1 MAALYNNI
9 KVKAFGK
16 VNLLLDIVG
25 RREDG
30 YHILNTVMQS
40 VSLYDTLE
48 LSLDETAPEGIEI
61 VCNKEGFPLDSSNL
75 IWKAAELFKEFSH
88 IQFGG
93 KLIVKVEKNLPS
105 QAGMGGGSA
114 DCAAMLRA
122 MNTYFGTLIDE
133 DDLCMLG
140 AKLGADVP
148 FCIKGGTRLCQ
159 GVGEIM
165 NLLPSLDCG
174 LVIIKPDVSVSTPE
188 AYRRYDLLRNPPRSN
203 LDYFLKALASGNV
216 FSTSI
221 YLFNVF
227 ETAIDLPEVNE
238 AKQALKEAGALNT
251 LMTGSGSAVF
261 GVFETEA
268 YAKDAA
274 AKLEGKYGYCQVCT
288 PTKSAYELMWV
299 NR

>member
-1 MAALYNNI
+1 MALYNNL
-9 KVKAFGK
+9 KVKAYGK
-16 VNLLLDIVG
+16 VNLLLDIIG

-30 YHILNTVMQS
+30 YHMLNTVMQT

-48 LSLDETAPEGIEI
+48 LSLDESAPEGIEI
-61 VCNKEGFPLDSSNL
+61 VCDKEGFPLDDTNL
-75 IWKAAELFKEFSH
+75 IWKAAELFKEFAH
-88 IQFGG
+88 IRFGG

-122 MNTYFGTLIDE
+122 MNTFFGTLIDE
-133 DDLCMLG
+133 DDLCDLG

-148 FCIKGGTRLCQ
+148 FCVKGGTRLCQ

-174 LVIIKPDVSVSTPE
+174 FVIVKPDVSVSTPE
-188 AYRRYDLLRNPPRSN
+188 AYRRYDLLKDPPRSN
-203 LDYFLKALASGNV
+203 LDYFLKSLSTGSV

-227 ETAIDLPEVNE
+227 ETAIDLPEIAQ
-238 AKQALKEAGALNT
+238 AKQALKEAGALNS

-261 GVFETEA
+261 GVFETEE
-268 YAKDAA
+268 YAKTAA
-274 AKLEGKYGYCQVCT
+274 EKLKDRYAYCEVCK
-288 PTKSAYELMWV
+288 PLKSSYELMWV

>member
-1 MAALYNNI
+1 MALYNNL
-9 KVKAFGK
+9 KVKAYGK
-16 VNLLLDIVG
+16 VNLLLDIIG

-30 YHILNTVMQS
+30 YHMLNTVMQT

-48 LSLDETAPEGIEI
+48 LSLDESAPEGIEI
-61 VCNKEGFPLDSSNL
+61 VCDKEGFPLDKSNL
-75 IWKAAELFKEFSH
+75 IWKAAELFKEFAH
-88 IQFGG
+88 IRFGG

-122 MNTYFGTLIDE
+122 MNTFFGTLIDE
-133 DDLCMLG
+133 DDLCDLG

-148 FCIKGGTRLCQ
+148 FCVKGGTRLCQ

-174 LVIIKPDVSVSTPE
+174 FVIVKPDVSVSTPE
-188 AYRRYDLLRNPPRSN
+188 AYRRYDLLKDPPRSN
-203 LDYFLKALASGNV
+203 LDYFLRSLSTGSV

-227 ETAIDLPEVNE
+227 ETAIDLPEIAQ
-238 AKQALKEAGALNT
+238 AKQALKEAGALNS

-261 GVFETEA
+261 GVFETEE
-268 YAKDAA
+268 YAKTAA
-274 AKLEGKYGYCQVCT
+274 QKLKDRYAYCEVCK
-288 PTKSAYELMWV
+288 PLKSSYELMWV

>member
-1 MAALYNNI
+1 MALYNNL
-9 KVKAFGK
+9 KAKAYGK
-16 VNLLLDIVG
+16 VNLLLDIIG

-30 YHILNTVMQS
+30 YHLLNTVMQS
-40 VSLYDTLE
+40 VSVYDTLE
-48 LSLDETAPEGIEI
+48 LSLDESAPEGIEI
-61 VCNKEGFPLDSSNL
+61 MCDKEGFPTDSSNL

-88 IQFGG
+88 ISFGG

-114 DCAAMLRA
+114 DCAAMLKA

-148 FCIKGGTRLCQ
+148 FCVKGGTRLCQ

-165 NLLPSLDCG
+165 NTLPSLDCAF
-174 LVIIKPDVSVSTPE
+174 VIVKPGVCVSTPE
-188 AYRRYDLLRNPPRSN
+188 AYRRYDLLKDPPRSQ
-203 LDYFLKALASGNV
+203 LDQFLRSLASGNV
-216 FSTSI
+216 FSASI

-227 ETAIDLPEVNE
+227 ETAIDLPEIAE
-238 AKQALKEAGALNT
+238 AKQALKSAGALNT
-251 LMTGSGSAVF
+251 LMTGSGSAVY
-261 GVFETEA
+261 GVFETES
-268 YAKDAA
+268 YAMQAAEKLKD
-274 AKLEGKYGYCQVCT
+274 KYSYCQVCT
-288 PTKSAYELMWV
+288 PKKRSYELMWV